1 MLKKMKWRFILSAMA
16 AMTAV
21 VAVLLAVVNL
31 WNYKETTRR
40 VDQILAAVMDAEQTG
55 GEPFAGRDFPPE
67 TPFTA
72 RFFSVRTD
80 GTEERTEVI
89 LDNIS
94 SVSEEEAREYAR
106 EVLEEGKNSG
116 YYKSYRYRAEEQEGE
131 TTLLFLD
138 VSNELQFI
146 QTLLFS
152 SCIVAAASLL
162 SVFGLL
168 AIFSGRAVAPYARN
182 IERQK
187 QFITDAGHEIK
198 TPLTSISTSADVLAM
213 EQEDNEWVRNI
224 KKQSARLSRLVT
236 DLVTLSRLDEER
248 PIPEPVRFSVSD
260 TAWEIAEPFAAL
272 ARAKEKR
279 FSCSIEEELYMTG
292 DQGVIQ
298 QMFSILLDN
307 AVRYS
312 DEKGTIY
319 FHVYGRRKY
328 VEAEIFNT
336 CSLKADLDVERLFDR
351 FYRPDRSR
359 NAHTGG
365 TGIGLSIARAAA
377 EAHGGTIRAECR
389 NHSSLLF
396 HVTLPVMFK
405 EK

>member
-67 TPFTA
+67 TSFTA

>member
-312 DEKGTIY
+312 DEKGAIY

>member
-67 TPFTA
+67 TSFTA

-260 TAWEIAEPFAAL
+260 TAWGDRGAL
-272 ARAKEKR
+272 RR
-279 FSCSIEEELYMTG
+279 SG
-292 DQGVIQ
+292 PGQGKTV
-298 QMFSILLDN
+298 FLL
-307 AVRYS
+307 
-312 DEKGTIY
+312 
-319 FHVYGRRKY
+319 H
-328 VEAEIFNT
+328 
-336 CSLKADLDVERLFDR
+336 
-351 FYRPDRSR
+351 
-359 NAHTGG
+359 
-365 TGIGLSIARAAA
+365 
-377 EAHGGTIRAECR
+377 
-389 NHSSLLF
+389 
-396 HVTLPVMFK
+396 
-405 EK
+405 

>member
-1 MLKKMKWRFILSAMA
+1 MG
-16 AMTAV
+16 
-21 VAVLLAVVNL
+21 
-31 WNYKETTRR
+31 
-40 VDQILAAVMDAEQTG
+40 AE
-55 GEPFAGRDFPPE
+55 
-67 TPFTA
+67 
-72 RFFSVRTD
+72 
-80 GTEERTEVI
+80 
-89 LDNIS
+89 
-94 SVSEEEAREYAR
+94 Y
-106 EVLEEGKNSG
+106 
-116 YYKSYRYRAEEQEGE
+116 
-131 TTLLFLD
+131 
-138 VSNELQFI
+138 
-146 QTLLFS
+146 
-152 SCIVAAASLL
+152 
-162 SVFGLL
+162 
-168 AIFSGRAVAPYARN
+168 
-182 IERQK
+182 
-187 QFITDAGHEIK
+187 
-198 TPLTSISTSADVLAM
+198 
-213 EQEDNEWVRNI
+213 

-312 DEKGTIY
+312 DEKGAIY

>member
-1 MLKKMKWRFILSAMA
+1 MA

-40 VDQILAAVMDAEQTG
+40 VDQIMAAVMDAEQTG

-106 EVLEEGKNSG
+106 DVLEEGKNSG

-312 DEKGTIY
+312 DEKGAIY

>member
-138 VSNELQFI
+138 VFNELQFI
-146 QTLLFS
+146 QTLLFG

-248 PIPEPVRFSVSD
+248 PIPEPFRFSVSD

-272 ARAKEKR
+272 ARAKGKR

-312 DEKGTIY
+312 DEKGAIY

-389 NHSSLLF
+389 NHSSILF

>member
-67 TPFTA
+67 TSFTA

-94 SVSEEEAREYAR
+94 SVSEEEARDYAR

>member
-67 TPFTA
+67 TSFTA

-94 SVSEEEAREYAR
+94 SASEEEAREYAR